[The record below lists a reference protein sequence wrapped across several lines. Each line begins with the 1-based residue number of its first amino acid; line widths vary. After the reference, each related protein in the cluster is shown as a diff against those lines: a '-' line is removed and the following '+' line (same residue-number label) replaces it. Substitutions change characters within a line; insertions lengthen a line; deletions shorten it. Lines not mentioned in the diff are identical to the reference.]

1 MRKPIIPGSL
11 AERRSRIKN
20 TNVFYGISDKERK
33 MLAQLMSGAL
43 IVSKKSKNKTPTK
56 SKPRSKRTGSL
67 STSAARRS

>member
-1 MRKPIIPGSL
+1 MRKPTIPGSL
-11 AERRSRIKN
+11 RERRSRIKN

-43 IVSKKSKNKTPTK
+43 IVSKKSKSKT
-56 SKPRSKRTGSL
+56 PRSKRTGSL

>member
-1 MRKPIIPGSL
+1 MRKPTIPGSL
-11 AERRSRIKN
+11 TERRSRIKN

-43 IVSKKSKNKTPTK
+43 IVSKKSKSK